1 MPALPIYVVS
11 LSSASARRDFMRRQF
26 AGLEVQYEFF
36 DAINGAENPDYYLF
50 KKYNDK
56 KRAQRRGHGT
66 PLRLSQLGCF
76 ASHYQLWEK
85 CLSDDQAMIV
95 LEDDAILLAPFMDFY
110 ERAAEFADKYGFVWI
125 EPSNKNKDHKGL
137 ALEQIGPFTVKK
149 FSKGFSHTAGY
160 LLAPAQ
166 AKKLLAHCTEWI
178 YPVDDTIDRFFEH
191 KVEAIGVDPICVRPD
206 ESFESAISSG
216 ESTYKRSPQDIMR
229 REYSSLAD
237 TIKRSIHNA
246 EFFIRHKMR

>member
-11 LSSASARRDFMRRQF
+11 LPSAGARRDFMRQQF
-26 AGLEVQYEFF
+26 ADLKVHYEFF
-36 DAINGAENPDYYLF
+36 DAIDGRENPDYYLF

-56 KRAQRRGHGT
+56 KRAQRRGLGT

-85 CLSDDQAMIV
+85 CLRDNQAMVV

-110 ERAAEFADKYGFVWI
+110 DRAAEFADKYGFVWI
-125 EPSNKNKDHKGL
+125 EPSNKIKNHKGVV
-137 ALEQIGPFTVKK
+137 LEQIGPFTVKK

-166 AKKLLAHCTEWI
+166 AKRFLDYCSEWI
-178 YPVDDTIDRFFEH
+178 YPVDDTMDRFYEH
-191 KVEAIGVDPICVRPD
+191 NVEAIGVDPICVRPNT
-206 ESFESAISSG
+206 SFESTISST
-216 ESTYKRSPQDIMR
+216 EPTYKRSPPDIIR
-229 REYSSLAD
+229 REYSSLVD
-237 TIKRSIHNA
+237 TIKRNVHNA
-246 EFFIRHKMR
+246 AFSLRRKMR

>member
-11 LSSASARRDFMRRQF
+11 LPSASARRDFMRRQF
-26 AGLEVQYEFF
+26 ADLKVHYEFF
-36 DAINGAENPDYYLF
+36 DAIDGRENPDHYLF

-56 KRAQRRGHGT
+56 KRAQRRGGGT

-85 CLSDDQAMIV
+85 CLREDQAMIV

-110 ERAAEFADKYGFVWI
+110 ERTAEFADKYGFVWI
-125 EPSNKNKDHKGL
+125 EPSNKNKNHKGL
-137 ALEQIGPFTVKK
+137 VLEQIGPFAVKK
-149 FSKGFSHTAGY
+149 FSKGFSHTVGY

-178 YPVDDTIDRFFEH
+178 YPVDNTIDRFFEH

-206 ESFESAISSG
+206 GNFESTINSI
-216 ESTYKRSPQDIMR
+216 EPTYKRSLQDIIR
-229 REYSSLAD
+229 SEYSSLVD
-237 TIKRSIHNA
+237 TIKRSIHNT